1 MPAYF
6 SLSVEFSRYELDF
19 DTLKALKAYLDNA
32 GLKFK
37 SGVKESEKDS
47 IEDINDWNQKKL
59 EDNYVLG
66 YTDDRTEDYKQA
78 LYEYG
83 GFSEVRGF
91 FVNGSPTEK
100 EYEYIL
106 VIPEEE
112 VRNDDGTYKADAVQ
126 KLKELVTKLWLMPQ
140 IRSIQTGLESTDG
153 ITAEKDLKTGTAP
166 SAHPFA
172 VVSQKIFAVLNKED
186 YDAEQINA
194 GGVIIIPKSRKIV

>member
-19 DTLKALKAYLDNA
+19 DTLKALKAYLDHA

-47 IEDINDWNQKKL
+47 IEEINDYNQKKL

-140 IRSIQTGLESTDG
+140 IRSIQTGLESTEG
-153 ITAEKDLKTGTAP
+153 IIPENDIKAGTAP

-172 VVSQKIFAVLNKED
+172 VVSQKMFTALNKDD
-186 YDAEQINA
+186 YESEQINA